1 MRRMIVAAVAVVALF
16 AAGCQDNEARNQ
28 NAKLQAELDAMKA
41 KQSGGG
47 NDALIALLANQN
59 KGGDSSA
66 LERKLTSLAED
77 INAGQDK
84 IEKKLEDSDG
94 ANKKRM
100 DDLEDKLKQVNDLQ
114 STITTLKTMIESLE
128 TKVKNVDPN
137 EVLNAQKE
145 LINKEADLRMEKQA
159 RAAAESQIEDL
170 KKQLADAQAEI
181 ETVKGEMVGL
191 QGSDISKHPDYK
203 ALESE
208 NRKLKSDLKNAQ
220 TDYDNL
226 KRQYDAMVEQLKKGS
241 NPVPE
246 EPGPAVDDYDFSGSV
261 TEVSKGSRPD
271 GPSYLLIASLKGT
284 VPAIGTEMVVLD
296 AKQNPVCR
304 VKIVRHYHFSDNED
318 LPVEEVGCQTI
329 DEQVS
334 RPVAKG
340 DTVAYVKKKDET
352 GGDNSGKSDADANK
366 GSAGGD

>member
-41 KQSGGG
+41 KQSGGS

-59 KGGDSSA
+59 KSADSGS
-66 LERKLTSLAED
+66 LDRKLTSLAED

-84 IEKKLEDSDG
+84 INKKLEDTESS
-94 ANKKRM
+94 NKKRM
-100 DDLEDKLKQVNDLQ
+100 DDLEDRLKQVNDLQ
-114 STITTLKTMIESLE
+114 STISNLKTMIESLE

-145 LINKEADLRMEKQA
+145 LINQEADLRMEKQA
-159 RAAAESQIEDL
+159 RAAAEAQIETL
-170 KKQLADAQAEI
+170 KKQLADAQLEV

-203 ALESE
+203 ALEAE
-208 NRKLKSDLKNAQ
+208 NRKLKSDLKNAKS
-220 TDYDNL
+220 DNDNL
-226 KRQYDAMVEQLKKGS
+226 TRQYDAMVEQLKKGS
-241 NPVPE
+241 NPVVE
-246 EPGPAVDDYDFSGSV
+246 EPTPLPDDYDFSGSV

-296 AKQNPVCR
+296 ATQTPVCR

-329 DEQVS
+329 DEKAT

-340 DTVAYVKKKDET
+340 DTVAYLKKKDET
-352 GGDNSGKSDADANK
+352 GGDNSAKSDPDKNK